1 MSIYKDCLFD
11 IFCEASGLAIFYCN
25 GPHEIFINLEF
36 LTLQD
41 SLVLPALGDAFIT
54 IFF

>member
-11 IFCEASGLAIFYCN
+11 IFGEASGLAIFYCS

-54 IFF
+54 FFF